1 MNFDSLLK
9 ISEAVLMLSIS
20 SLVIAVAVFVIVEFI
35 IKGSR

>member
-20 SLVIAVAVFVIVEFI
+20 SLVVAVAVFVIIEFI

>member
-20 SLVIAVAVFVIVEFI
+20 SLVVSVAVFVIIEFI